1 MLPSHLLYNYT
12 TRRSTLF
19 KGCLDVKVDKHRDAL
34 LQVEAVVSSQN
45 TRALR
50 RLFDN
55 ISCHVRSLTS
65 LGVESK
71 SYGNLLCS
79 VLLNKIPAELQLIVS
94 RKVSESDL
102 NLDLVINAIKEEIT
116 ARERVGTGQ
125 SYPQERTQDS
135 THCDRFSLGK
145 YIKCTNTLLLL
156 QPAPFPGRLRYCHA
170 S

>member
-1 MLPSHLLYNYT
+1 MHCCKWKLSFPLRTQEPCVDCLT
-12 TRRSTLF
+12 TSVAT
-19 KGCLDVKVDKHRDAL
+19 
-34 LQVEAVVSSQN
+34 S
-45 TRALR
+45 
-50 RLFDN
+50 
-55 ISCHVRSLTS
+55 RSLTS

-94 RKVSESDL
+94 RKVSESDW

-116 ARERVGTGQ
+116 ARERGSARDKATRRN
-125 SYPQERTQDS
+125 EHRTPPTATALVS
-135 THCDRFSLGK
+135 AK